1 MSRFSKLQGSLQKK
15 GYSKK
20 AAGAIA
26 YSAGKKKY
34 GKKGMARLAAG
45 ASPSSVEPLRKRK
58 TKSTQRRR

>member
-1 MSRFSKLQGSLQKK
+1 MSRFSKLQGSLEKK

-34 GKKGMARLAAG
+34 GKKGMAKLAAG
-45 ASPSSVEPLRKRK
+45 ASPSSVKPLKKRK
-58 TKSTQRRR
+58 TKSTKRRR